1 MRIISKLL
9 ERNMIDTEENIFDF
23 LLHNG
28 ESISQNIFTLVS

>member
-9 ERNMIDTEENIFDF
+9 ERNMIDAEENIFDF

-28 ESISQNIFTLVS
+28 ESISQNIFALVY